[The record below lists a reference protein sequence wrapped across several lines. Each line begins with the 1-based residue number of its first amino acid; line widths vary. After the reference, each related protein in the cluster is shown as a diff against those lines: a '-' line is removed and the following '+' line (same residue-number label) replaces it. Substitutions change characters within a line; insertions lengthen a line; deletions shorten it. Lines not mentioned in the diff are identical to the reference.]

1 MRHLPNRR
9 RLRELLDDDAAESV
23 QNTLALADD
32 LGQPKLAWVDWG
44 Y

>member
-9 RLRELLDDDAAESV
+9 SRELLDDDAAESV
-23 QNTLALADD
+23 QNALALAGE
-32 LGQPKLAWVDWG
+32 LSQPKLAWVDWG